1 MAARRSIYRKYL
13 ALIIALVAGALVVS
27 GAIGVYFSYLET
39 RHSLFSLAHEK
50 AASAATRIEQFV
62 KEIENQVAW
71 TTLLP
76 QTAEGADPL
85 EPRRF
90 DFVRLGKLVQPITEA
105 NYIDA
110 DGCLQVKESRLRSR
124 APAHASPTCRR
135 MRASSA
141 RERAAS
147 ITARSTSARK
157 PSPTWRSRC
166 APAAAA

>member
-39 RHSLFSLAHEK
+39 RNWLFSLAQEK

-76 QTAEGADPL
+76 QTGEGADPL

-90 DFVRLGKLVQPITEA
+90 DFLRIRKLG
-105 NYIDA
+105 
-110 DGCLQVKESRLRSR
+110 R
-124 APAHASPTCRR
+124 AVHAGTHI
-135 MRASSA
+135 AY
-141 RERAAS
+141 
-147 ITARSTSARK
+147 
-157 PSPTWRSRC
+157 
-166 APAAAA
+166 

>member
-39 RHSLFSLAHEK
+39 RHSLISLAYEK

-105 NYIDA
+105 NYSHA
-110 DGCLQVKESRLRSR
+110 DGCLQVKESRLEISGAGACLADLSKDARFVG
-124 APAHASPTCRR
+124 A
-135 MRASSA
+135 RASGVYYGPVYF
-141 RERAAS
+141 
-147 ITARSTSARK
+147 RK
-157 PSPTWRSRC
+157 ET
-166 APAAAA
+166 